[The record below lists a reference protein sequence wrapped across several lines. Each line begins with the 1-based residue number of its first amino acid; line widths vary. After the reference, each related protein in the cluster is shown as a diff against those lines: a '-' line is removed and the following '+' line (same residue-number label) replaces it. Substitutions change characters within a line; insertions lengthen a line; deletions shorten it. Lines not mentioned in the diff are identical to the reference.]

1 MAGYEFK
8 PIVVHDLPQVAAFI
22 YEQQVITSRED

>member
-8 PIVVHDLPQVAAFI
+8 PIVVDVLPQVAAFI